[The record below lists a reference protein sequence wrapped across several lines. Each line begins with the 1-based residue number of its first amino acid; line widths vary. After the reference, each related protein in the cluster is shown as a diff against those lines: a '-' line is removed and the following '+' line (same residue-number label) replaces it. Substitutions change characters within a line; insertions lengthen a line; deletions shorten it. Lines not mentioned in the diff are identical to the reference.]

1 MDTQLTVTSKLGVQ
15 KIGNK
20 VSSELPK
27 VKDAN
32 VNLRDR
38 VNDILSDEKHI
49 LTNYQIAINEVIND
63 DLRNLLIDN
72 RNKIQ
77 GAHTGLFNEMFNL
90 GEYQAD
96 VATTSQVADIYDV
109 FNGYKTQFPF
119 KQ

>member
-1 MDTQLTVTSKLGVQ
+1 MDTQSIITTKIGVQ
-15 KIGNK
+15 KIGRQ
-20 VSSELPK
+20 VSDELPQ
-27 VKDAN
+27 VKDAT

-38 VNDILSDEKHI
+38 VNDILLDKKHI
-49 LTNYQIAINEVIND
+49 LVNYQIAINEAIND

-77 GAHTGLFNEMFNL
+77 STHTIFFNEMFSL

-96 VATTSQVADIYDV
+96 VATNPQIRDAFDV
-109 FNGYKTQFPF
+109 FSGYKTQLPY